1 MNHKKRTYGW
11 LMAVLVTALLAAV
24 LLGLC
29 FGSTPLNIAQVLTGL
44 FHPGGDGVESR
55 ILWVVRLPHVAGCAL
70 AGCALAVS
78 GLLLQTATGNPL
90 AGPNVIGV
98 NAGAGFALV
107 LGLSFAPM
115 AYGLQPLLAFCGAF
129 GCSLLIVFLSRQ
141 VGGGRVTLVL
151 SGVAVSA
158 LLSAGISA
166 LRLLYPD
173 RTQGYTAFSVGG
185 VENVGFERMAVP
197 ALITAA
203 VICCG
208 AVLSPR
214 LDLLCLGD
222 DLASALGAR
231 VKLLRITALL
241 LASGAAAAAVSFA
254 GLLGFVGLMVPHMAR
269 RLTGQGSTRRLLW
282 VSALLGACLV
292 ILADLLG
299 RVLFAPSQ
307 LPAGIVTAV
316 IGAPF
321 FFGLLMQRREVL

>member
-1 MNHKKRTYGW
+1 MKHKKQTYGW
-11 LMAVLVTALLAAV
+11 LMAVLVAALLAAV

-29 FGSTPLNIAQVLTGL
+29 FGSTPLNISQVLDGL
-44 FHPGGDGVESR
+44 LHPGGETVNGR

-129 GCSLLIVFLSRQ
+129 GCSLLIVFLSRR

-185 VENVGFERMAVP
+185 VEGVGFDRMAVP
-197 ALITAA
+197 ALITLLVVACAA
-203 VICCG
+203 IT
-208 AVLSPR
+208 APR

-222 DLASALGAR
+222 DLAAALGAR
-231 VKLLRITALL
+231 VKLLRTLALL
-241 LASGAAAAAVSFA
+241 LASASAAAAVSFA

-269 RLTGQGSTRRLLW
+269 PLAGQGSTRRLLW
-282 VSALLGACLV
+282 VCALLGACLV

-307 LPAGIVTAV
+307 LPAGIVTAAV
-316 IGAPF
+316 GAPF
-321 FFGLLMQRREVL
+321 FFVLLTKRREPL